1 MKLISYAKLLKK
13 CNTMENEIETLQ
25 AQHDDDIRV
34 KLALANDVRKLKAQI
49 KEYKEKNKK
58 ATKKTKTAVKKS
70 KTKKGD

>member
-1 MKLISYAKLLKK
+1 
-13 CNTMENEIETLQ
+13 MENEIETLQ

-58 ATKKTKTAVKKS
+58 ATKKTKTTVKKS